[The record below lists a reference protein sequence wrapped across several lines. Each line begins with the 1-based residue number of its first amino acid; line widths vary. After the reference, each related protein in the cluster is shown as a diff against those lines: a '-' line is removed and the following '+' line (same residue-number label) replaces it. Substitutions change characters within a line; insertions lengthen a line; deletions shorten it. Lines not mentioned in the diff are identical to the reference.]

1 MQIHITQ
8 LNGHKIPAKEN
19 QVVDRRDADEISV
32 SKTLFLKYSEYVPL
46 ILHNYKKLNS
56 KKILRFKT
64 SSFLS
69 AQCLLVTA
77 AL

>member
-32 SKTLFLKYSEYVPL
+32 SKTLFLKYLEYVPL
-46 ILHNYKKLNS
+46 ILHNYKKLNRM
-56 KKILRFKT
+56 KIVRFT
-64 SSFLS
+64 ISSFSS
-69 AQCLLVTA
+69 A
-77 AL
+77 